1 MTTTLFDF
9 VVLDTNFFISLM
21 NAGVSD
27 TLLPNLQK
35 ITQSV
40 GMEVISSEEIP
51 KSDIPGRFR
60 ELRRT
65 IPRYV
70 RLERVNRGSNL
81 WNQTARYAVQER
93 MVRVRDDPAD
103 IDVVILAKKFTL
115 KDNNKVALVSDD
127 EGVGRIIKENQVF
140 NGIEHLSC
148 GAFVSI
154 LAASV
159 SDPDMRK
166 ILDQTVERVFRASWS
181 YKKKTRRYIDVAMLI
196 QDLTDTARFVRTA
209 AQVGAD
215 DSLKAIEKDMYTV
228 IPSKEPEVLTPD
240 DSLIVAQQLVIKAR
254 ETREKYNIQEAERV
268 LIEIL
273 SQSSNLIYT
282 IDGLEQRVIIE
293 RMFRSE
299 LFEHHSWLLD
309 YKLTR
314 NHIVEALVHA
324 EACRVYMNFISVG
337 KEAIENLISLQGLL
351 YLLLGQYDQALNLF
365 KAVPSMDPET
375 TPTQLLGLS
384 VALIATKQANEA
396 VLLIKRS
403 PDLFDGILASM
414 HTYANDLYTH
424 DQRTLAIEILKFIV
438 KNFGDREEV
447 YRSIYRLFIL
457 TRLRPDLIDVELKIL
472 KLFKAKLK
480 DRAKDN
486 TKRGI
491 SQALQR
497 MIPIEISA
505 TGDEKEV
512 KQFKGFYHILDLNEN
527 HEKDEL
533 NVIAWNESN
542 HSTWN
547 LIFDSAYKTA
557 LEESVKFRVT
567 SGTITKIRS
576 PKKKDIF
583 RGTLVFEN
591 PAIQPE
597 LVKQW

>member
-1 MTTTLFDF
+1 MTTPLFDF

-21 NAGVSD
+21 NAGVAD

-40 GMEVISSEEIP
+40 GMEAIAPDELP

-65 IPRYV
+65 IPKFV

-93 MVRVRDDPAD
+93 MVRVNDDPAD

-127 EGVGRIIKENQVF
+127 EGVARIIKENQVF
-140 NGIEHLSC
+140 KGIEHLSC

-154 LAASV
+154 LAATV

-209 AQVGAD
+209 AQVGTEG
-215 DSLKAIEKDMYTV
+215 SLQEIEKEIDTV
-228 IPSKEPEVLTPD
+228 TPVKEPEVLTPE
-240 DSLIVAQQLVIKAR
+240 DSLILAQQLVIKAR
-254 ETREKYNIQEAERV
+254 DTRERYNVQEAEKV

-273 SQSSNLIYT
+273 SQSSNLIYA
-282 IDGLEQRVIIE
+282 IDGLEQRVIVE
-293 RMFRSE
+293 RMLRSE

-309 YKLTR
+309 HKLTR
-314 NHIVEALVHA
+314 NQIVEALVHA
-324 EACRVYMNFISVG
+324 EACRVFMNFISVG

-351 YLLLGQYDQALNLF
+351 YLLLGQYDQALDLF

-375 TPTQLLGLS
+375 APTQLLGLS
-384 VALIATKQANEA
+384 VALVATKQANEA
-396 VLLIKRS
+396 ALLIRRN
-403 PDLFDGILASM
+403 PNLFDGILASM

-424 DQRTLAIEILKFIV
+424 DQKSLAIEILKFIV

-447 YRSIYRLFIL
+447 HRSIYRLFIL
-457 TRLRPDLIDVELKIL
+457 TRLRQDLIDIELKVL
-472 KLFKAKLK
+472 KLFKSKLK
-480 DRAKDN
+480 DRAIDN

-491 SQALQR
+491 SQSILK
-497 MIPIEISA
+497 MVPMEIPAAIAADDIE
-505 TGDEKEV
+505 
-512 KQFKGFYHILDLNEN
+512 QFKGFYHILDFYEN

-542 HSTWN
+542 NSTWN
-547 LIFDSAYKTA
+547 LIFDGAYKPA

-567 SGTITKIRS
+567 SGTIVKILS
-576 PKKKDIF
+576 AKKKDIF